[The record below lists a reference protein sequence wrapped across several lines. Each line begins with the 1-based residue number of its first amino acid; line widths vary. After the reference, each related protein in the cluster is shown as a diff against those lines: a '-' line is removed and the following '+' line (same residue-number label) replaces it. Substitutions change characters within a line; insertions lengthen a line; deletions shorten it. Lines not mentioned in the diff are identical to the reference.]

1 MMAEDGEGGEAVSLG
16 YFYEDISHSVRVFS
30 GRNLTFPMHL
40 HMQAELVYVSSGHT
54 LVTIEGK
61 ARVLGAGEAAM
72 VWPGSVHGYDTQ
84 GESAHIIAIVDASVL
99 GDYQAF
105 FTEYACADPF
115 LPSAAVHPDVG
126 HCLETLAKEAEI
138 AEPLRRA
145 YLRVAVGRVVDAL
158 TLVPRRAAGGPDAL
172 HSLLT
177 YIGAHIAEPISLDSL
192 SKALFLNRYTISKMF
207 SERVGCSLH
216 SYVNALRVSMAENL
230 LRDTQMDISRIAE
243 RCGFGSERTFY
254 RAFAEIRGVAPG
266 RLRKERGGNSSARR

>member
-1 MMAEDGEGGEAVSLG
+1 MSLG
-16 YFYEDISHSVRVFS
+16 YFYEDIAHSARVFT
-30 GRNLTFPMHL
+30 GHNLTFPMHL
-40 HMQAELVYVSSGHT
+40 HMQAELIYVPSGRT

-61 ARVLGAGEAAM
+61 ARGLEAGEAAL

-99 GDYQAF
+99 GDYRLLL
-105 FTEYACADPF
+105 TDYACADPF
-115 LPSAAVHPDVG
+115 LARAAVHPDVG

-138 AEPLRRA
+138 SEPLRRA
-145 YLRVAVGRVVDAL
+145 YLRVALGRVVDAL

-192 SKALFLNRYTISKMF
+192 SKALFLNRYTISKLF
-207 SERVGCSLH
+207 SERVGCGLH
-216 SYVNALRVSMAENL
+216 AYVNALRVSMAENL
-230 LRDTQMDISRIAE
+230 LLDTQMDLSQIAE

-254 RAFAEIRGVAPG
+254 RAFSEIRGAAPG
-266 RLRKERGGNSSARR
+266 SLRKVRGR